1 MTATVDLSKAKM
13 AVVRFSE
20 ELVGTRDE
28 VESGRRT
35 VDSPGVRRQEIGL
48 RGTERTDWQE
58 HESSERRLEWLEC
71 DGRWKKSAF
80 ATWRDEGPL

>member
-13 AVVRFSE
+13 EVVRFSE

-35 VDSPGVRRQEIGL
+35 VDSLGSG
-48 RGTERTDWQE
+48 D
-58 HESSERRLEWLEC
+58 
-71 DGRWKKSAF
+71 KKL
-80 ATWRDEGPL
+80 D